1 MLLRKDLIKVNSNIK
16 LSNNYY
22 LKVNTDIENNFIDVN
37 KINTASLLKNKK
49 MVLKIDFNSL
59 KNQDYKK
66 ILKKLS
72 KIKNVISFFNIN
84 VAITSNIKH

>member
-1 MLLRKDLIKVNSNIK
+1 MNSNIK

-37 KINTASLLKNKK
+37 KINIASLLKNKK
-49 MVLKIDFNSL
+49 MVLKIDLNSL
-59 KNQDYKK
+59 KNKDYKK
-66 ILKKLS
+66 ILKKLL

>member
-1 MLLRKDLIKVNSNIK
+1 MNSNIK

-59 KNQDYKK
+59 KNKDYKK
-66 ILKKLS
+66 ILKKLL
-72 KIKNVISFFNIN
+72 KIKNVESFI
-84 VAITSNIKH
+84 

>member
-1 MLLRKDLIKVNSNIK
+1 MNSNIK

-37 KINTASLLKNKK
+37 KINIASLLKNKK

-59 KNQDYKK
+59 KSKDYKK
-66 ILKKLS
+66 ILKKQGKSSAFLLL
-72 KIKNVISFFNIN
+72 K
-84 VAITSNIKH
+84 A

>member
-1 MLLRKDLIKVNSNIK
+1 MNSNIK

-37 KINTASLLKNKK
+37 KINIASLLKNKK

-59 KNQDYKK
+59 KNKDYKK
-66 ILKKLS
+66 ILNKLL

>member
-1 MLLRKDLIKVNSNIK
+1 MLLRNDLIKVNSNIK

-37 KINTASLLKNKK
+37 KINIASLLKNKK

-59 KNQDYKK
+59 KNKDYKK
-66 ILKKLS
+66 ILKKLL

>member
-1 MLLRKDLIKVNSNIK
+1 MNSNIK

-49 MVLKIDFNSL
+49 MVLKIDFAFL
-59 KNQDYKK
+59 EEACRRKK
-66 ILKKLS
+66 ILKKLL

>member
-1 MLLRKDLIKVNSNIK
+1 MNSNIK

-59 KNQDYKK
+59 KIKIIKK
-66 ILKKLS
+66 Y
-72 KIKNVISFFNIN
+72 
-84 VAITSNIKH
+84 

>member
-1 MLLRKDLIKVNSNIK
+1 MNSNIK

-22 LKVNTDIENNFIDVN
+22 LKVNTDIENNFIDVK

-59 KNQDYKK
+59 KNKDYKK
-66 ILKKLS
+66 ILKKLL

>member
-1 MLLRKDLIKVNSNIK
+1 MNSNIK

-37 KINTASLLKNKK
+37 KINIASLLKNKK

-59 KNQDYKK
+59 KNKDYKK
-66 ILKKLS
+66 ILKKLL

-84 VAITSNIKH
+84 VGIDEENKKKY

>member
-1 MLLRKDLIKVNSNIK
+1 MNSNIK

-59 KNQDYKK
+59 KNKDYKK
-66 ILKKLS
+66 ILKKLL

-84 VAITSNIKH
+84 VDITSNIKH

>member
-37 KINTASLLKNKK
+37 KINIASLLKNKK

-59 KNQDYKK
+59 KNKDYKK
-66 ILKKLS
+66 ILKKLL

>member
-1 MLLRKDLIKVNSNIK
+1 MNSNIK

-22 LKVNTDIENNFIDVN
+22 LKVNTDIENNFIDVI

-59 KNQDYKK
+59 KNKDYKK
-66 ILKKLS
+66 ILKKLL

>member
-1 MLLRKDLIKVNSNIK
+1 MNSNIK

-37 KINTASLLKNKK
+37 KINIASLLKNKK

-59 KNQDYKK
+59 KSKDYKK
-66 ILKKLS
+66 ILKKLL
-72 KIKNVISFFNIN
+72 KIKTVIPFFNIN

>member
-1 MLLRKDLIKVNSNIK
+1 MNSNIK

-59 KNQDYKK
+59 KNKDVDY
-66 ILKKLS
+66 
-72 KIKNVISFFNIN
+72 
-84 VAITSNIKH
+84 

>member
-1 MLLRKDLIKVNSNIK
+1 MNSNIK

-37 KINTASLLKNKK
+37 KISIASLLKNKK

-59 KNQDYKK
+59 KNKDYKK
-66 ILKKLS
+66 ILKKLL

>member
-1 MLLRKDLIKVNSNIK
+1 MNSNIK

-22 LKVNTDIENNFIDVN
+22 LKVNTDIENNFIYVN
-37 KINTASLLKNKK
+37 KINTASLFMTKK

-59 KNQDYKK
+59 KNKDYKK
-66 ILKKLS
+66 ILKKLL

>member
-59 KNQDYKK
+59 KNKDYKK
-66 ILKKLS
+66 ILKKLL

>member
-1 MLLRKDLIKVNSNIK
+1 MNSNIK

-37 KINTASLLKNKK
+37 KINIASLLKNKK

-59 KNQDYKK
+59 KNKDYKK
-66 ILKKLS
+66 ILKKLL
-72 KIKNVISFFNIN
+72 KIKTVIPFFNIN

>member
-1 MLLRKDLIKVNSNIK
+1 MNSNIK

-59 KNQDYKK
+59 KNKDYKK
-66 ILKKLS
+66 ILKKLL

-84 VAITSNIKH
+84 VVITSNIKH

>member
-1 MLLRKDLIKVNSNIK
+1 MNSNIK

-37 KINTASLLKNKK
+37 KINIASLLKNKK

-59 KNQDYKK
+59 KNKDYKK
-66 ILKKLS
+66 ILKKLL

-84 VAITSNIKH
+84 VGITSNIKH

>member
-1 MLLRKDLIKVNSNIK
+1 VNSNIK

-37 KINTASLLKNKK
+37 KINIASLLKNKK

-59 KNQDYKK
+59 KNKDYKK
-66 ILKKLS
+66 ILKKLL

-84 VAITSNIKH
+84 VGITSNIKH

>member
-1 MLLRKDLIKVNSNIK
+1 MNSNIK

-37 KINTASLLKNKK
+37 KIKIASLLKNKK

-59 KNQDYKK
+59 KNKDYKK
-66 ILKKLS
+66 ILKKLL